1 MTILFGTFNRST
13 ATAAEA
19 ELSYSLQTTFGNFAK
34 DPVNASPALNWPAYE
49 PDLPGITVAPTL
61 AKIAYH
67 GNVDPDNFIEVVQ
80 PNSTVSV

>member
-1 MTILFGTFNRST
+1 M
-13 ATAAEA
+13 
-19 ELSYSLQTTFGNFAK
+19 
-34 DPVNASPALNWPAYE
+34 NASPALNWPAYE